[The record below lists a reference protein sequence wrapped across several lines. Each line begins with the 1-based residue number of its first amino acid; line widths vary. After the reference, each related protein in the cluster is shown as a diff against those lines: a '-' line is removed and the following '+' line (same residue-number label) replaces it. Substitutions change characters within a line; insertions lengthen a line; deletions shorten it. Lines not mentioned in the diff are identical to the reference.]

1 MTIKSEILSQINAIK
16 KNVDLIYDLE
26 PHPCGS
32 ISPME
37 TYVQALGLEIA
48 NLIRYVNENL

>member
-1 MTIKSEILSQINAIK
+1 MTKSEILSQINAIK
-16 KNVDLIYDLE
+16 QNVDLIYDLE

-37 TYVQALGLEIA
+37 TYVSNITSEIA
-48 NLIRYVNENL
+48 DLITYVNENL